1 MKHLFYNK
9 KEHLYWFATPGE
21 AARAGGYVKSNG
33 PEEEDDT
40 EPGGEDAYEDEE

>member
-33 PEEEDDT
+33 QDYEPEEEDDGL
-40 EPGGEDAYEDEE
+40 EEDEE